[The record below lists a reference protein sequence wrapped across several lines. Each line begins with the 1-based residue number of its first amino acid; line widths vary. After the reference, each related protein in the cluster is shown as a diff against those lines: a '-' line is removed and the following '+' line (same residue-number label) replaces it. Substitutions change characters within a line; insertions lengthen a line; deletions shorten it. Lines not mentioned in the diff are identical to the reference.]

1 MSEPTVGSTVA
12 GDAPQAVAQRPRIAV
27 AAGCLVDGDG
37 RVLIAQR
44 PHGKIAA
51 GQWEFPGGKIE
62 AGETARAALVRELE
76 EELGVTVRVARPL
89 IKVVHAYRERTVE
102 LDCWLASAWD
112 GDPQGREQQAF
123 AWVRLDE
130 IDDYPILAADGPILS
145 ALRLPA
151 HYVFT
156 PPDIGEAALL
166 ARLPQ
171 LPRCALLRLR
181 LPALDDAAYAALAG
195 RVLAAADKAGTALR
209 VVLDRDPDMVGRLG
223 AAGWHADSGRLA
235 ALSTR
240 PAGPLCLASAHS
252 PAELARARELGFDAA
267 VLGPVRSTPT
277 HPAAGGLGELTA
289 AAWTQAANLPVYW
302 LGGLG
307 PRDLDTVQAHY
318 AQGVAAIRAYW
329 SA

>member
-1 MSEPTVGSTVA
+1 MSEPTVESAVA

-27 AAGCLVDGDG
+27 AAGCLVDGAG

-102 LDCWLASAWD
+102 LDCWLASAWS
-112 GDPQGREQQAF
+112 GEPQGREQQAF

-130 IDDYPILAADGPILS
+130 IDGYPILAADAPILS

-156 PPDIGEAALL
+156 PPDIGAEALL

-171 LPRCALLRLR
+171 LPRGALLRLR
-181 LPALDDAAYAALAG
+181 LPALDDVAYAALAA
-195 RVLAAADKAGTALR
+195 RVLVAAGGALR
-209 VVLDRDPDMVGRLG
+209 VVLDRDPEMVGRLG

-235 ALSTR
+235 ALPSR
-240 PAGPLCLASAHS
+240 PAVPLCLASAHS
-252 PAELARARELGFDAA
+252 PAELTRARELGFDAA
-267 VLGPVRSTPT
+267 VLGPVRPTPT
-277 HPAAGGLGELTA
+277 HPDASGLGEATA

-307 PRDLDTVQAHY
+307 PGDLDAVQAHY

-329 SA
+329 PA